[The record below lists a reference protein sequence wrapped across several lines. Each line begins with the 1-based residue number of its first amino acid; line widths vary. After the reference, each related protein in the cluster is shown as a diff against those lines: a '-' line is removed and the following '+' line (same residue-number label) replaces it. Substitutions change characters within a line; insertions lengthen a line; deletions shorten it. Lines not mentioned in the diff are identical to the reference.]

1 MRFQF
6 PILSLLLISLAA
18 CGTEAK
24 LVTSITVK
32 STSDSIITKGGTLQ
46 IAAQVEPADAE
57 IRTVLWAVNNT
68 QGAATISTDGLLTA
82 GGDGTVTVRA
92 TAMDGTG
99 VKGQKNILIKNQ
111 YKTEARDPYLWPF
124 AQNSIWN
131 MPIGSNA
138 TYTPANLEMPT
149 KGMLT
154 LDEDY
159 IVLTPDVPD
168 MKVYWCSVR
177 WGEGD
182 RCTPNQPLNLQAN
195 VPIPQSFVVSPQT
208 WDGTK
213 PNAGIAVLL
222 KDKRTIWQSQ
232 PFAHCTQGGDA
243 TTGYVYAD
251 NQDLYGQGY
260 YGSHGGSRLS
270 VLGGSIRNHEL
281 SPTSGPIRHAIK
293 MNICGKKNLYY
304 DAVNKGFR
312 WPALAADAA
321 APTDYSKDRT
331 TPAVPDCRMGALMAI
346 PAKVTIESLGLET
359 QPAKMIA
366 QALQDYGGYVVDDT
380 GWDVF
385 AIETEW
391 GPNGRFRDEFKKNWG
406 FDFVVSMSQATSTQW
421 GRDIVKIYKALNI
434 VTNNSATSIGGG
446 GTPRQELAP
455 PFKQ

>member
-1 MRFQF
+1 MRFQL
-6 PILSLLLISLAA
+6 PILTLILIGFVA
-18 CGTEAK
+18 CTSEAK
-24 LVTSITVK
+24 LVSSITVK
-32 STSDSIITKGGTLQ
+32 STSDSIVIKGGTLQ
-46 IAAQVEPADAE
+46 MAAQVEPSDAA
-57 IRTVLWAVNNT
+57 IKTVLWSVNNT
-68 QGAATISTDGLLTA
+68 QGAATINTDGLLTA
-82 GGDGTVTVRA
+82 GGDGSVTVRA

-111 YKTEARDPYLWPF
+111 YKIAERDPYLWPF

-138 TYTPANLEMPT
+138 QYVPAKLEMPT
-149 KGMLT
+149 NGMLT

-159 IVLTPDVPD
+159 IVLAPDVPE
-168 MKVYWCSVR
+168 MKIYWCSVR
-177 WGEGD
+177 WGTGD
-182 RCTPNQPLNLQAN
+182 RCTPDQPLNLQAN
-195 VPIPQSFVVSPQT
+195 IPIPQSFVVSPST
-208 WDGTK
+208 WDGGK

-222 KDKRTIWQSQ
+222 KDKRSIWQSQ
-232 PFAHCTQGGDA
+232 PFAHCTNGGDA

-251 NQDLYGQGY
+251 NQDLYGSGY

-270 VLGGSIRNHEL
+270 VLGGSIRTHEL

-304 DAVNKGFR
+304 DNVNYGYR

-321 APTDYSKDRT
+321 APTNYGKDRT
-331 TPAVPDCRMGALMAI
+331 TPAVPECRMGALMAI
-346 PAKVTIESLGLET
+346 PSTVTLESIAFET
-359 QPAKMIA
+359 QPGKMLA
-366 QALQDYGGYVVDDT
+366 QALQDYGGYIVDDT
-380 GWDVF
+380 GWDVY

-391 GPNGRFRDEFKKNWG
+391 GPNGRFRDIFKQNWG
-406 FDFVVSMSQATSTQW
+406 YDFVVSMTQSTTTPW

-434 VTNNSATSIGGG
+434 VINNSATSIGGG

>member
-1 MRFQF
+1 MRFQL
-6 PILSLLLISLAA
+6 PILTLILIGFVA
-18 CGTEAK
+18 CTSEAK
-24 LVTSITVK
+24 LVSSITVK
-32 STSDSIITKGGTLQ
+32 STSDSIVTKGGTLQ
-46 IAAQVEPADAE
+46 MAAQVEPSDAA
-57 IRTVLWAVNNT
+57 IKTVLWSVNNT
-68 QGAATISTDGLLTA
+68 QGAATINTDGLLTG
-82 GGDGTVTVRA
+82 GGDGSVTVRA

-138 TYTPANLEMPT
+138 KYEPANLEIPT

-159 IVLTPDVPD
+159 IVLTPDAPE
-168 MKVYWCSVR
+168 MKIYWCSVR
-177 WGEGD
+177 WGDGD
-182 RCTPNQPLNLQAN
+182 RCIPNQPLNLQAN
-195 VPIPQSFVVSPQT
+195 MPIPQSFVVSPTT
-208 WDGTK
+208 WDGGK

-251 NQDLYGQGY
+251 NQDLYGPGY

-270 VLGGSIRNHEL
+270 VLGGSIRTHEL

-293 MNICGKKNLYY
+293 MNICGKKNFYY

-321 APTDYSKDRT
+321 APTDYGKDRT
-331 TPAVPDCRMGALMAI
+331 TPAVPECRMGALMAI
-346 PAKVTIESLGLET
+346 PATVTIESMGLET
-359 QPAKMIA
+359 QPAKMLA

-391 GPNGRFRDEFKKNWG
+391 GTNGRFRDEFKKNWK
-406 FDFVVSMSQATSTQW
+406 FDFVVSMAQSTTTPW

-434 VTNNSATSIGGG
+434 ITNNAATAIGGG

>member
-1 MRFQF
+1 MRFKF
-6 PILSLLLISLAA
+6 PILSLLLIGLAA

-32 STSDSIITKGGTLQ
+32 STSDSIISKGGTLQ
-46 IAAQVEPADAE
+46 MAALVEPADAE

-82 GGDGTVTVRA
+82 GGDGSVTVRA

-159 IVLTPDVPD
+159 IVLTPDAPD

-321 APTDYSKDRT
+321 APTDYGKDRT
-331 TPAVPDCRMGALMAI
+331 TPAVPECRMGALMAI
-346 PAKVTIESLGLET
+346 PEKVTIESLGLET

>member
-1 MRFQF
+1 MRFII
-6 PILSLLLISLAA
+6 PIISLMITGLTA

-32 STSDSIITKGGTLQ
+32 SAADSIVTKGGTLQ
-46 IAAQVEPADAE
+46 MAAQVVPADAE

-82 GGDGTVTVRA
+82 GGDGSVTVRA

-159 IVLTPDVPD
+159 IVLTPDAPD
-168 MKVYWCSVR
+168 MKIYWCSVR

-195 VPIPQSFVVSPQT
+195 MPIPQSFVVSPTT
-208 WDGTK
+208 WDGGK

-222 KDKRTIWQSQ
+222 KDKKTIWQSQ

-321 APTDYSKDRT
+321 APTDYGKDRT
-331 TPAVPDCRMGALMAI
+331 TPTVPDCRMGALMAI
-346 PAKVTIESLGLET
+346 PEKVTIESLGLET

>member
-6 PILSLLLISLAA
+6 PILSLLLIGLAA

-32 STSDSIITKGGTLQ
+32 STSDSIITKGGSLQ
-46 IAAQVEPADAE
+46 MVAQVEPADAE

-68 QGAATISTDGLLTA
+68 QGAAIISTDGLLTA

-159 IVLTPDVPD
+159 IVLTPDAPE
-168 MKVYWCSVR
+168 MKIYWCSVR

-195 VPIPQSFVVSPQT
+195 MPIPQSFVVSPTT
-208 WDGTK
+208 WDGGK

-321 APTDYSKDRT
+321 APTDYGKDRT
-331 TPAVPDCRMGALMAI
+331 TPAVTDCRMGALMAI
-346 PAKVTIESLGLET
+346 PEKVTIESLGLET

-455 PFKQ
+455 PFK

>member
-6 PILSLLLISLAA
+6 PILSLLLISLVA

-46 IAAQVEPADAE
+46 MVAQVEPADAE

-195 VPIPQSFVVSPQT
+195 VPIPQSFVVSPTT
-208 WDGTK
+208 WDGGK

-222 KDKRTIWQSQ
+222 KDKKTIWQSQ

-304 DAVNKGFR
+304 DVVNKGFR

-321 APTDYSKDRT
+321 APTDYGKDRT
-331 TPAVPDCRMGALMAI
+331 TPAVPDCRIGALMAI
-346 PAKVTIESLGLET
+346 PAKVTIESLSLET

-406 FDFVVSMSQATSTQW
+406 FDFVVSMSQATSTPW

>member
-1 MRFQF
+1 
-6 PILSLLLISLAA
+6 
-18 CGTEAK
+18 
-24 LVTSITVK
+24 
-32 STSDSIITKGGTLQ
+32 
-46 IAAQVEPADAE
+46 
-57 IRTVLWAVNNT
+57 
-68 QGAATISTDGLLTA
+68 
-82 GGDGTVTVRA
+82 
-92 TAMDGTG
+92 MDGTG

-406 FDFVVSMSQATSTQW
+406 FDFVVSMSQATSTPW

>member
-6 PILSLLLISLAA
+6 PILSLLLIGLAA

-24 LVTSITVK
+24 LVSSITVK

-46 IAAQVEPADAE
+46 MAAQVEPADAE
-57 IRTVLWAVNNT
+57 VRTVLWAVNNT

-149 KGMLT
+149 KGMLS

-168 MKVYWCSVR
+168 MKIYWCSVR

-195 VPIPQSFVVSPQT
+195 MPIPQSFVVSPQT

-406 FDFVVSMSQATSTQW
+406 FDFVVSMSQATSTPW

>member
-1 MRFQF
+1 MRFKL
-6 PILSLLLISLAA
+6 PIMSLIIIGLAA

-46 IAAQVEPADAE
+46 MAAQVEPADAE

-82 GGDGTVTVRA
+82 GGDGSVTVRA

-159 IVLTPDVPD
+159 IVLTPDAPE
-168 MKVYWCSVR
+168 MKIYWCSVR

-195 VPIPQSFVVSPQT
+195 MPIPQSFVVSPTT
-208 WDGTK
+208 WDGGK

-321 APTDYSKDRT
+321 APTDYGKDRT
-331 TPAVPDCRMGALMAI
+331 TPAVTDCRMGALMAI
-346 PAKVTIESLGLET
+346 PEKVTIESLGLET

-380 GWDVF
+380 VWDVF

-455 PFKQ
+455 PFK

>member
-1 MRFQF
+1 MRFQLSV
-6 PILSLLLISLAA
+6 LSLMLIGLVA
-18 CGTEAK
+18 CVTEAK
-24 LVTSITVK
+24 LVTAISIK
-32 STSDSIITKGGTLQ
+32 STSDSIVTKGGTLQ
-46 IAAQVEPADAE
+46 MAAQVEPADAA
-57 IRTVLWAVNNT
+57 IQTVLWTVNNT
-68 QGAATISTDGLLTA
+68 QGAATINTDGLLTA
-82 GGDGTVTVRA
+82 SGDGLVTVRA
-92 TAMDGTG
+92 AAMDGTG

-111 YKTEARDPYLWPF
+111 YKTDSRDPYLWTF

-138 TYTPANLEMPT
+138 QYVPAKLEMPT
-149 KGMLT
+149 SGMLT

-159 IVLTPDVPD
+159 IIMTPDEPT
-168 MKVYWCSVR
+168 MKIYWCSVR
-177 WGEGD
+177 WGTGD
-182 RCTPNQPLNLQAN
+182 RCTPDQPLNLQAN
-195 VPIPQSFVVSPQT
+195 MPIPQSFVVSPTT
-208 WDGTK
+208 WDGGK

-222 KDKRTIWQSQ
+222 KDKKTIWQSQ
-232 PFAHCTQGGDA
+232 PFAHCSNGSDA

-281 SPTSGPIRHAIK
+281 LRTSGPIRHAIK
-293 MNICGKKNLYY
+293 MNLCGKKNLYY
-304 DAVNKGFR
+304 DGVNNGFR

-321 APTDYSKDRT
+321 APTSYGVNRT
-331 TPAVPDCRMGALMAI
+331 TAPVPECRMGALMAI
-346 PAKVTIESLGLET
+346 PATVTIESLGLET
-359 QPAKMIA
+359 QPAKMLA

-391 GPNGRFRDEFKKNWG
+391 GPNGRFRDEFKKSWG
-406 FDFVVSMSQATSTQW
+406 YDFVVSMSQSTSSPW
-421 GRDIVKIYKALNI
+421 GRDIVKIYKTLNI
-434 VTNNSATSIGGG
+434 VNNNSVNSIGGG

>member
-6 PILSLLLISLAA
+6 PILSLLLIGLAA

-32 STSDSIITKGGTLQ
+32 STADSIITKGGTLQ
-46 IAAQVEPADAE
+46 MAAQIEPADAE

-92 TAMDGTG
+92 SAIDGTG

-159 IVLTPDVPD
+159 IVLTPDAPE
-168 MKVYWCSVR
+168 MKIYWCSVR

-195 VPIPQSFVVSPQT
+195 MPIPQSFVVSPTT
-208 WDGTK
+208 WDGGK

-321 APTDYSKDRT
+321 APTDYGKDRT
-331 TPAVPDCRMGALMAI
+331 TPAVTDCRMGALMAI
-346 PAKVTIESLGLET
+346 PEKVTIESLGLET

-391 GPNGRFRDEFKKNWG
+391 GTNGRFRDEFKKNWN
-406 FDFVVSMSQATSTQW
+406 FDFVVSMTQSTTTPW
-421 GRDIVKIYKALNI
+421 GRDIVKIYNALNI
-434 VTNNSATSIGGG
+434 VNNNSATSIGGG

>member
-1 MRFQF
+1 M
-6 PILSLLLISLAA
+6 SLIIIGLAA

-46 IAAQVEPADAE
+46 MAAQVEPADAE

-82 GGDGTVTVRA
+82 GGDGSVTVRA

-159 IVLTPDVPD
+159 IVLTPDAPE
-168 MKVYWCSVR
+168 MKIYWCSVR

-195 VPIPQSFVVSPQT
+195 MPIPQSFVVSPTT
-208 WDGTK
+208 WDGGK

-321 APTDYSKDRT
+321 APTDYGKDRT
-331 TPAVPDCRMGALMAI
+331 TPAVTDCRMGALMAI
-346 PAKVTIESLGLET
+346 PEKVTIESLGLET

-380 GWDVF
+380 VWDVF

-455 PFKQ
+455 PFK

>member
-1 MRFQF
+1 MRLQL
-6 PILSLLLISLAA
+6 PVLSLLLIGLAA
-18 CGTEAK
+18 CGAEAK
-24 LVTSITVK
+24 LVTAITVK
-32 STSDSIITKGGTLQ
+32 SASDSIATKGGTLQ
-46 IAAQVEPADAE
+46 MTAQIEPADAE
-57 IRTVLWAVNNT
+57 VRTVLWAVNNT
-68 QGAATISTDGLLTA
+68 QGTASISSDGLLTA
-82 GGDGTVTVRA
+82 AGDGSVTVRA
-92 TAMDGTG
+92 TAMDGSG
-99 VKGQKNILIKNQ
+99 VKGQKSILIKNQ

-138 TYTPANLEMPT
+138 QYVPAKLEMPT
-149 KGMLT
+149 SGMLT

-159 IVLTPDVPD
+159 IVLTPDAAD
-168 MKVYWCSVR
+168 MKVYWCDVR
-177 WGEGD
+177 WGAGD
-182 RCTPNQPLNLQAN
+182 RCTPTQPLNLQAN
-195 VPIPQSFVVSPQT
+195 VPIPQTFVVSPQT
-208 WDGTK
+208 WDGSK

-232 PFAHCTQGGDA
+232 PFAHCTSGGDA

-293 MNICGKKNLYY
+293 MNLCGKKNLYY

-312 WPALAADAA
+312 WPALAADAYA
-321 APTDYSKDRT
+321 STNYGINRT
-331 TPAVPDCRMGALMAI
+331 TSPVPECRMGALMAI
-346 PAKVTIESLGLET
+346 PASVTLESMALET
-359 QPAKMIA
+359 TPGKMLA

-406 FDFVVSMSQATSTQW
+406 FDFVVSMSQATSTAW

-434 VTNNSATSIGGG
+434 VNNNTATSIGGG

-455 PFKQ
+455 AFKQ

>member
-1 MRFQF
+1 VAGMFSCT
-6 PILSLLLISLAA
+6 PEVKPVSSVNVLSP
-18 CGTEAK
+18 
-24 LVTSITVK
+24 
-32 STSDSIITKGGTLQ
+32 SDSIVTKGGTLQ
-46 IAAQVEPADAE
+46 MTVKIEPADAA
-57 IRTVLWAVNNT
+57 IQTVIWAVNSL
-68 QGAATISTDGLLTA
+68 QGNASIDANGLLTA
-82 GGDGTVTVRA
+82 LSDGQVVVRA

-99 VKGQKNILIKNQ
+99 IKGQKTILIKNQ
-111 YKTEARDPYLWPF
+111 HIVNARDPFLWPF

-138 TYTPANLEMPT
+138 VYVPAKLEMPT

-159 IVLTPDVPD
+159 IVFTPDEPN
-168 MKVYWCSVR
+168 MKVYWSSVR

-182 RCTPNQPLNLQAN
+182 RCTPNQPLTLQGN
-195 VPIPQSFVVSPQT
+195 VPIPQSFVVSPTT

-251 NQDLYGQGY
+251 NQDLYGPGY

-270 VLGGSIRNHEL
+270 VLGGAIRNHEL
-281 SPTSGPIRHAIK
+281 MRESGPIRHAIK

-304 DAVNKGFR
+304 DDANKGFR

-321 APTDYSKDRT
+321 APTDYGKDRT
-331 TPAVPDCRMGALMAI
+331 TPHVPECRMGALMAI
-346 PAKVTIESLGLET
+346 PAGMTIESMALET
-359 QPAKMIA
+359 QPAKMLA

-380 GWDVF
+380 GWDVY

-391 GPNGRFRDEFKKNWG
+391 GPNGRFRDIFKSEWG
-406 FDFVVSMSQATSTQW
+406 FDFVVSMSQATSTPW
-421 GRDIVKIYKALNI
+421 GRDIVKIYKALHI
-434 VTNNSATSIGGG
+434 VNNNTAATIGGG
-446 GTPRQELAP
+446 GTPRRELAP
-455 PFKQ
+455 PFKSN